1 MEEQV
6 APQAPQARPARM
18 AAAARDAR
26 RVRLARQ
33 ALPSEERSDRRA
45 PQALV
50 AHQAQEVPAVRA
62 AHDAPLAH
70 VALHER
76 DEVLTRADGCPP
88 VDVGWVVAVVNLKG
102 GSGKTTTAMHLAAA
116 WHRRGERVVVIDADP
131 QGSAVAWAS
140 DCAGAGEPLPWP
152 VLGRASPTLHKEMTT
167 LARGW
172 DVVVLDCPPAAADH
186 KVVRSAI
193 RAASCVLVPC
203 RPTAPD
209 VRRVAPT
216 RELVIDL
223 AGEHDLDVVLAVLL
237 TQTRAGTLARTAYRD
252 ALVESGVAVLD
263 VEVPL
268 RELFAWAEGS
278 PTVAEA
284 VDHYDVVAAE
294 LDTLRRP

>member
-1 MEEQV
+1 MQDQV
-6 APQAPQARPARM
+6 TPHARPARM
-18 AAAARDAR
+18 AAAARDAH
-26 RVRLARQ
+26 RVRLARE
-33 ALPSEERSDRRA
+33 AFPPAGRADRHG
-45 PQALV
+45 PGALV
-50 AHQAQEVPAVRA
+50 AAQSRDVQVAQVVQAAHEAHEAQVARD
-62 AHDAPLAH
+62 AHDASLGRPASQEPGH
-70 VALHER
+70 
-76 DEVLTRADGCPP
+76 
-88 VDVGWVVAVVNLKG
+88 GWVVAVVNLKG

-116 WHRRGERVVVIDADP
+116 WHRRGERVMVIDADP

-140 DCAGAGEPLPWP
+140 DCAEVDEPLPWP
-152 VLGRASPTLHKEMTT
+152 VLGRASSTLHKEMAT
-167 LARGW
+167 LADGW

-216 RELVIDL
+216 RELVIDM
-223 AGEHDLDVVLAVLL
+223 AGEHDLEVALAVLL

-252 ALVESGVAVLD
+252 ALVASGVAVLD

-294 LDTLRRP
+294 LDTLRS